1 MRGVTARLLLCLCMA
16 LTVAG
21 CSRGEQIEAIYQM
34 SALSQPSAPRG
45 TTAQIL
51 VPEPRALEALAT
63 NKIAVKPTAITLS
76 YYPSVAL
83 EDSAPKVLQRM
94 LLDTFQNTGRVR
106 AVGLPGQSLLINYQV
121 VTEVRAF
128 QAETYDGDRAR
139 VEVSV
144 KLLDDSNGRVVNDRI
159 FTTVVPMAGDGAE
172 AAAVGINEAAQ
183 RLAADVV
190 AWTLTVI

>member
-1 MRGVTARLLLCLCMA
+1 MTRVTARLLLCLCTA
-16 LTVAG
+16 LALAG

-34 SALSQPSAPRG
+34 SALPQPAAPSA

-83 EDSAPKVLQRM
+83 EDSAPKVLQRI

-128 QAETYDGDRAR
+128 QAETYEGDRAR
-139 VEVSV
+139 VEVAV
-144 KLLDDSNGRVVNDRI
+144 KLLDDSNGRVVRDRI
-159 FTTVVPMAGDGAE
+159 FTTVVPMSGDGAE
-172 AAAVGINEAAQ
+172 SAAIGLNEAAQ
-183 RLAADVV
+183 RLASDVV

>member
-1 MRGVTARLLLCLCMA
+1 MRYLRRLLFVCLCVA
-16 LTVAG
+16 VAG
-21 CSRGEQIEAIYQM
+21 CSRGEKIEAIYQM
-34 SALSQPSAPRG
+34 SAMASPPASSG

-76 YYPSVAL
+76 YYPSAAL
-83 EDSAPKVLQRM
+83 EDAAPKVLQRM

-128 QAETYDGDRAR
+128 QAETYEGDRAR

-144 KLLDDSNGRVVNDRI
+144 KLLDDSNGRVIADRI
-159 FTTVVPMAGDGAE
+159 FTTLVPMSGDSVE
-172 AAAVGINEAAQ
+172 AAAEGINLAAQ
-183 RLAADVV
+183 RLSADVV
-190 AWTLTVI
+190 AWTLATI

>member
-1 MRGVTARLLLCLCMA
+1 MRTVAARLCMA
-16 LTVAG
+16 LAFAFALAG
-21 CSRGEQIEAIYQM
+21 CSNSNKIEAIYQL
-34 SALSQPSAPRG
+34 SAVSSPPAPGG

-51 VPEPRALEALAT
+51 VPEPRALEALNS

-94 LLDTFQNTGRVR
+94 LLDTFQNTGRVK

-128 QAETYDGDRAR
+128 QAETYEADRAR
-139 VEVSV
+139 VEVAV
-144 KLLDDSNGRVVNDRI
+144 KLLDDSNGRVISDRI
-159 FTTVVPMAGDGAE
+159 FTAVVPMSGDSAE

-190 AWTLTVI
+190 AWTLTTI